1 MHVNMRVVFRKI
13 DQSTLCKRCIP
24 LQGQH
29 KGQKDERNISFLCF
43 KIFGRPVMKSL
54 LIKFIPLTC
63 GLPHS
68 I

>member
-29 KGQKDERNISFLCF
+29 KGQKDEINISFFMLQNICQWASCDE
-43 KIFGRPVMKSL
+43 IAL
-54 LIKFIPLTC
+54 N
-63 GLPHS
+63 
-68 I
+68 